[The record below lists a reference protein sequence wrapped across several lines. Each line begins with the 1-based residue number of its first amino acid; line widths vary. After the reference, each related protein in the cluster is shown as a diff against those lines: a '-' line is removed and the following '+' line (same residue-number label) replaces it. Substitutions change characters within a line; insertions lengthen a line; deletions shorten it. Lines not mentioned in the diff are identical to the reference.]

1 MSTTPPPGFP
11 ASPTPPTPPAPA
23 PFPSPPRRE
32 EKEDEKEDEKRGEKD
47 EKSQEEK
54 WRRDPLSAIVWACI
68 LIWAGVVLLLGNLN
82 YLPRIPGLPMNEWS
96 LIFLGAGIII
106 LLEVVI
112 RLVMPEHRRGI
123 VSSLIVA
130 IVFIGIGGG
139 GSIGWGFLWGFG
151 LIALGVVVL
160 VGGFRGRR

>member
-1 MSTTPPPGFP
+1 MPPG
-11 ASPTPPTPPAPA
+11 PTP
-23 PFPSPPRRE
+23 FPPPRRE
-32 EKEDEKEDEKRGEKD
+32 EKEEEKRREKD

-68 LIWAGVVLLLGNLN
+68 LIWAGVALLLSNLN
-82 YLPRIPGLPMNEWS
+82 LMPLIPGLPSRMNEWS

-106 LLEVVI
+106 LLEVFI
-112 RLVMPEHRRGI
+112 RLVMPEHRRGV

-139 GSIGWGFLWGFG
+139 DSIGWGFLWGFG

-160 VGGFRGRR
+160 LGGFRGRR

>member
-1 MSTTPPPGFP
+1 MSTTPPPGSSTPPF
-11 ASPTPPTPPAPA
+11 PPTPT
-23 PFPSPPRRE
+23 PFPPPPRHE
-32 EKEDEKEDEKRGEKD
+32 EKEEEKRREKD

-54 WRRDPLSAIVWACI
+54 WRRDPLSAMVWACI
-68 LIWAGVVLLLGNLN
+68 LIWAGVVLLLSNLN

>member
-1 MSTTPPPGFP
+1 MSTTPPPG
-11 ASPTPPTPPAPA
+11 SPTSPAPPFPPTPT
-23 PFPSPPRRE
+23 PFPPPPRHE
-32 EKEDEKEDEKRGEKD
+32 EKEEEKRREKD

-68 LIWAGVVLLLGNLN
+68 LIWAGVVLLLSNLN

>member
-1 MSTTPPPGFP
+1 MSTTPPPGSSTPPF
-11 ASPTPPTPPAPA
+11 PPTPT
-23 PFPSPPRRE
+23 PFPPPPRHE
-32 EKEDEKEDEKRGEKD
+32 EKEEEKRREKD

-68 LIWAGVVLLLGNLN
+68 LIWAGVVLLLSNLN

>member
-1 MSTTPPPGFP
+1 VSFPPP
-11 ASPTPPTPPAPA
+11 
-23 PFPSPPRRE
+23 PRHE
-32 EKEDEKEDEKRGEKD
+32 EKEEEKSREKD

-68 LIWAGVVLLLGNLN
+68 LIWAGVVLLLGNLDL
-82 YLPRIPGLPMNEWS
+82 LPRIPGFPMNDWS
-96 LIFLGAGIII
+96 LIFLGAGVII
-106 LLEVVI
+106 LLEVVV
-112 RLVMPEHRRGI
+112 RLALPEHRRGI
-123 VSSLIVA
+123 VGSLIVA

-151 LIALGVVVL
+151 LIAIGVVVL

>member
-1 MSTTPPPGFP
+1 MSTTPPPGSSTPPF
-11 ASPTPPTPPAPA
+11 PPTPT
-23 PFPSPPRRE
+23 PFPPPPRHE
-32 EKEDEKEDEKRGEKD
+32 EKEEEKRREKD

-68 LIWAGVVLLLGNLN
+68 LIWAGAVLLLSNLN

-151 LIALGVVVL
+151 LIALGVAVL
-160 VGGFRGRR
+160 LGGFRGRR

>member
-1 MSTTPPPGFP
+1 MSTTPPPGSP
-11 ASPTPPTPPAPA
+11 ISPTPPTPT
-23 PFPSPPRRE
+23 PFPPPPRHE
-32 EKEDEKEDEKRGEKD
+32 EKEEEKSREKD

-68 LIWAGVVLLLGNLN
+68 LIWAGVVLLLSNLN
-82 YLPRIPGLPMNEWS
+82 LLPRIPGFPMTDWS
-96 LIFLGAGIII
+96 LIFLGAGVII
-106 LLEVVI
+106 LLEVLI

-130 IVFIGIGGG
+130 VVFIGIGGG

-160 VGGFRGRR
+160 LGGFRSRR

>member
-1 MSTTPPPGFP
+1 MSTTPPPGYP
-11 ASPTPPTPPAPA
+11 ASPTPPPPA
-23 PFPSPPRRE
+23 PFPTPPRRE

-54 WRRDPLSAIVWACI
+54 WRRDPLSAIVWASI

-82 YLPRIPGLPMNEWS
+82 MLPRIPGFPIDTWS
-96 LIFLGAGIII
+96 LIFLGAGAII
-106 LLEVVI
+106 LLEVFV
-112 RLVMPEHRRGI
+112 RLLMPEHRRG
-123 VSSLIVA
+123 VVGSLIVA

-139 GSIGWGFLWGFG
+139 GSIDWGFLWGFG

-160 VGGFRGRR
+160 LGGFRGRR

>member
-1 MSTTPPPGFP
+1 MSTTPPPGSSTPPF
-11 ASPTPPTPPAPA
+11 PPTPT
-23 PFPSPPRRE
+23 PFPPPPRHE
-32 EKEDEKEDEKRGEKD
+32 EKEEEKRREKD

-54 WRRDPLSAIVWACI
+54 WRRDPLSAMVWACI

-160 VGGFRGRR
+160 LGGFRGRR

>member
-1 MSTTPPPGFP
+1 MSTTPPPGSSTPPF
-11 ASPTPPTPPAPA
+11 PPTPT
-23 PFPSPPRRE
+23 PFPPPPRHE
-32 EKEDEKEDEKRGEKD
+32 EKEEEKRREKD